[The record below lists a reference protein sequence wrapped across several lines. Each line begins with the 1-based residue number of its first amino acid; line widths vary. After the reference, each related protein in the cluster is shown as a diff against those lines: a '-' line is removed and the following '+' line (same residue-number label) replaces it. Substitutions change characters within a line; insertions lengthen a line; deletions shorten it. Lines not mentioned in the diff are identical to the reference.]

1 MDDITGKISQLLNDP
16 QAMEQIMSLKNLLL
30 PDDNSEAPSP
40 SESQKPSPPAK
51 SMLPSFSDDTMK
63 TIMKIMPL
71 LSDIKKDDDTTR
83 LLQALRPFL
92 GAERQKKLDEAAKIL
107 QLIKILPVIKQ
118 LNF

>member
-1 MDDITGKISQLLNDP
+1 MDDITGKIGQLLNDP

-30 PDDNSEAPSP
+30 PDDDSETPSQ
-40 SESQKPSPPAK
+40 SEPQKSSTPAK
-51 SMLPSFSDDTMK
+51 SMLPSFSDDTMR

-92 GAERQKKLDEAAKIL
+92 GEERQKKLDEAAKIL

>member
-1 MDDITGKISQLLNDP
+1 MDDITGKIGQLLNDP

-30 PDDNSEAPSP
+30 SDDDSETPSQSEPP
-40 SESQKPSPPAK
+40 SSSPPAK
-51 SMLPSFSDDTMK
+51 SVLPSFSDDAMR

-71 LSDIKKDDDTTR
+71 LSNIKQDDDTTR

-92 GAERQKKLDEAAKIL
+92 GPEKQTKLDEATKIL

>member
-1 MDDITGKISQLLNDP
+1 MDDITDKIGQLLNDP

-30 PDDNSEAPSP
+30 PDNDSEAPSQ
-40 SESQKPSPPAK
+40 SEPKKSSSPAK
-51 SMLPSFSDDTMK
+51 SMLPSFSDDTMR